1 MGTTLKTKLNTIE
14 DNHIYLLRQD
24 GEDKTNHTK
33 FHSITF
39 TLKIKLNTSHSQ
51 TTYMTFVLHD
61 TMTKLSPVPQI
72 NALKRNNAL
81 NFCITNFLA
90 CIIIALTNSNKPNYL
105 QMW

>member
-33 FHSITF
+33 FHSIIF

-72 NALKRNNAL
+72 NALKH
-81 NFCITNFLA
+81 FTHHKFF
-90 CIIIALTNSNKPNYL
+90 SMFNYTDEL
-105 QMW
+105 E